1 MRILYLSNSFPP
13 VVSGTSILAVRIAK
27 WMSSHHKIGVICPK
41 YDLMENIDYGFKT
54 FRLPSAPILL
64 RKGFNFI
71 LPIPGPIREAFEKFN
86 PDVVHIYDPSPASL
100 ILLRLARNK
109 GIPIVV
115 SHFFYPQFLL
125 EYFRVAP
132 TATGKKPGKLATW
145 LLRAI
150 MKQYEGASKIIV
162 LTQIIRNYIVRT
174 TNIPVEI
181 ISAGVDYASFGR
193 MAKNQITNI
202 CRHYFIPEKPW
213 VLYVGRLDQ
222 DKNLP
227 IMIKTWAMVC
237 RQHKNLILLIVGDGT
252 IREKL
257 KKMTMDHKINER
269 VYFTGTMPEA
279 DLPAVYLSRF
289 SRAFFITSKVETQS
303 IVTLQA
309 LAAGLPVVAANS
321 GALPELVRPGVNG
334 MLCDPDNPTDYA
346 KGLNQ
351 VLSGKLKNDRVKH
364 YGQFLAKKHDFS
376 YSKQLYLKLYEDV
389 IGVFRQPPNKP

>member
-1 MRILYLSNSFPP
+1 MKILYLSNSFPP
-13 VVSGTSILAVRIAK
+13 VVSGTSILAARVAK
-27 WMSSHHKIGVICPK
+27 WMSSRHEVGMICPK
-41 YDLMENIDYGFKT
+41 YSFKKNDDFNFEV

-64 RKGFNFI
+64 RKDFNFI
-71 LPIPGPIREAFEKFN
+71 LPIPGQIREAFEKFN
-86 PDVVHIYDPSPASL
+86 PDVIHIYDPSPASI
-100 ILLRLARNK
+100 ILLGLAKNR

-132 TATGKKPGKLATW
+132 TATGGKPGKLATW
-145 LLRAI
+145 ILKAI
-150 MKQYEGASKIIV
+150 MKQYKGAGKIIV
-162 LTQIIRNYIVRT
+162 LTRIIKDYIART
-174 TNIPVEI
+174 TDIPIEV
-181 ISAGVDYASFGR
+181 ISAGVDYANFSR
-193 MAKNQITNI
+193 MPKKQITNI
-202 CRHYFIPEKPW
+202 CRRYFIPEKPW

-237 RQHKNLILLIVGDGT
+237 QQHKNLILLIVGDGT

-257 KKMTMDHKINER
+257 KRMTTDLKISER
-269 VYFTGTMPEA
+269 VYFTGTIPEA

-334 MLCDPDNPTDYA
+334 ILSDSDNPADYA

-351 VLSGKLKNDRVKH
+351 VLSGKLNRDRVKH
-364 YGQFLAKKHDFS
+364 YGQFLTRKHNFL
-376 YSKQLYLKLYEDV
+376 YSRQRYLRLYEN
-389 IGVFRQPPNKP
+389 IHIPR